1 VNDWKGF
8 HLEHE
13 LERPF
18 TVYTVCVKRF
28 DEEEARRT
36 KLRGKISCRRRHTH
50 LRDANPFVHDSNVV
64 TAPS

>member
-1 VNDWKGF
+1 MNDWEGF
-8 HLEHE
+8 HVEHE

-36 KLRGKISCRRRHTH
+36 KCEKKYRVDVDTH
-50 LRDANPFVHDSNVV
+50 LRDANPFVHDSDVV